1 MTRSGKFIYENMLPS
16 NKLAATL
23 NIIDIIW
30 PNYPAEYYIPIL
42 LYVQYNTRILT
53 KHFFGHKTSV
63 VESLRRTIK
72 MFEITW
78 YSITFK
84 LPIMIQVT
92 VAR

>member
-1 MTRSGKFIYENMLPS
+1 MLSALEHSKVRSVCVTQTRSGKFIYENMLSS

-23 NIIDIIW
+23 NMKDIIW

-63 VESLRRTIK
+63 VTC
-72 MFEITW
+72 
-78 YSITFK
+78 
-84 LPIMIQVT
+84 
-92 VAR
+92 